1 MESQSLVTNVLAKT
15 GFLEKE
21 DLSQRMKKLFAQVDD
36 LKGEINQAVNDRYV
50 NFKPSLD
57 TMGELKGRVTG
68 IERDVLELKKT
79 LKLETKV
86 KLRDLTE
93 VKDMMDE
100 VCATI
105 VILQLLN
112 QIHNDFGRFKDHLV
126 NKEYVESA
134 AILSNVTNNYQKLSN
149 SPFSEHQIVVALHM
163 ETISLKTRLCDCLDQ
178 MWYNCIVF
186 HKTEPA
192 ATLTIVK
199 DPQLLNMLEA
209 MQVMDVLGWRLKS
222 FAKLFKETLIDAI
235 ILDPSSDVTVSQAK
249 QEVSLR
255 VTSTDSKN
263 LVKPPQEMFA
273 QLQKALECIQKLF
286 SRCRFDEDGESQS
299 LMKML
304 GNLLW
309 GELSKSLINHCL
321 MPSIPT
327 LAADLE
333 DYKTTISATQQFEE
347 SLRKLDF
354 IGHEKPLLEYAE
366 NVNIHFA
373 TKKCQEILVMARDLM
388 KQDLYTSVE
397 VGKRKTE
404 KKKIS
409 EFFPACKISKSTQD
423 LLELAEETLRQA
435 SSKGAAP
442 LFCTVRNLFGMYVD
456 IVPTYHKE
464 TLRDLPQVTA
474 LFHNNC
480 MYLAHHLKTLGH
492 RCRHTLPTP
501 FRDSII
507 TFVDLVPTFT
517 RMAADVFL
525 SQMRNQRDQLKESLA
540 MARGFQD
547 VSSDDVYPDAEKSV
561 KQVLHQLNLLHT
573 VWSDVLPSSTFIK
586 AMATLI
592 GAVLQDVI
600 EKVAS
605 LEDISADDARQL
617 HDLLSKVKDKVPN
630 LLKPKHS
637 QVKITAVHIKEWTRF
652 EELMFILEASMK
664 DIVERWADGKGPLAD
679 VFEPLQVKGMIRALF
694 QNTERRADA
703 LSHIRIT

>member
-1 MESQSLVTNVLAKT
+1 
-15 GFLEKE
+15 
-21 DLSQRMKKLFAQVDD
+21 
-36 LKGEINQAVNDRYV
+36 
-50 NFKPSLD
+50 
-57 TMGELKGRVTG
+57 
-68 IERDVLELKKT
+68 
-79 LKLETKV
+79 
-86 KLRDLTE
+86 
-93 VKDMMDE
+93 
-100 VCATI
+100 
-105 VILQLLN
+105 
-112 QIHNDFGRFKDHLV
+112 
-126 NKEYVESA
+126 
-134 AILSNVTNNYQKLSN
+134 
-149 SPFSEHQIVVALHM
+149 
-163 ETISLKTRLCDCLDQ
+163 
-178 MWYNCIVF
+178 
-186 HKTEPA
+186 
-192 ATLTIVK
+192 
-199 DPQLLNMLEA
+199 
-209 MQVMDVLGWRLKS
+209 
-222 FAKLFKETLIDAI
+222 
-235 ILDPSSDVTVSQAK
+235 
-249 QEVSLR
+249 
-255 VTSTDSKN
+255 
-263 LVKPPQEMFA
+263 
-273 QLQKALECIQKLF
+273 
-286 SRCRFDEDGESQS
+286 
-299 LMKML
+299 
-304 GNLLW
+304 
-309 GELSKSLINHCL
+309 

-347 SLRKLDF
+347 SLRKL
-354 IGHEKPLLEYAE
+354 GSQTHCL
-366 NVNIHFA
+366 A
-373 TKKCQEILVMARDLM
+373 TKNICSFVFYDLLILRKSDTLPCYQEDLFGF
-388 KQDLYTSVE
+388 Q
-397 VGKRKTE
+397 
-404 KKKIS
+404 
-409 EFFPACKISKSTQD
+409 FPACKISKSTQD

-617 HDLLSKVKDKVPN
+617 QDLLSKVKDKVPN
-630 LLKPKHS
+630 LLRPKHTQDS
-637 QVKITAVHIKEWTRF
+637 VVTAVHIKEWTRF
-652 EELMFILEASMK
+652 EELLFILEASMK